1 MNLKPPDEL
10 SNRLRH
16 YEDMMADLGT
26 DMLKINLSLDAIMK
40 DVLSLLPGAHRNIE
54 ARLAWNGPNGYEII
68 SVTEVRIPPE
78 GGDVVLV
85 IEGAA
90 SPLPWIELDLSAKD
104 MLLNIILLAL
114 SSDRLFGELRR
125 H

>member
-26 DMLKINLSLDAIMK
+26 DMLKINMSLDAIMK
-40 DVLSLLPGAHRNIE
+40 DVLSLLPGAHRKIE

-68 SVTEVRIPPE
+68 SVSEVRIPPE
-78 GGDVVLV
+78 RGDVELV
-85 IEGAA
+85 IDGAPSA
-90 SPLPWIELDLSAKD
+90 LPWNELDLSAKD
-104 MLLNIILLAL
+104 MLLNIVLLAL

>member
-1 MNLKPPDEL
+1 MDLKPPDEL

-26 DMLKINLSLDAIMK
+26 DMLKINMSLDAIMK
-40 DVLSLLPGAHRNIE
+40 DVLSLLPGAHRGIE
-54 ARLAWNGPNGYEII
+54 ARLAWNGPSGYEII
-68 SVTEVRIPPE
+68 SVREVRIAAE
-78 GGDVVLV
+78 SGDIVLV
-85 IEGAA
+85 IEGAP

-104 MLLNIILLAL
+104 MLLNIVLLAL